1 MRGQQ
6 TGAIYSNDEIDV
18 VALLR
23 LLWQKKW
30 VIFFV
35 TLLTI
40 AIGCLKIWNT
50 QPVFEAKAFIVPPT
64 AGDIAPFNYGRSYDK
79 NSLLKP
85 FQVKDVYKVF
95 SSSLLSQAS
104 MWTLFN
110 KAYLPTLPAE
120 HRNKVTLNALYK
132 NFSSTLMVKDDIKT
146 PMKYTVVARSTNV
159 ADAAKWLERYID
171 VVKQDAIN
179 NMLNIVMSENQSL
192 AHDFEQRINTVREIA
207 KEQRYDRIKQLQE
220 ALNVA
225 QAMES
230 EVKLPPKKASLNNA
244 SLSGRSSKVLK
255 AEIDTLYARQSD
267 DAFAPE
273 LRKLEGEYNF
283 LRKITINPADVAVFR
298 LDGNIDISDTPIAPR
313 KRLILAFSLTLGLV
327 LGVVLVLMQAVFT
340 TNRANELAEK

>member
-6 TGAIYSNDEIDV
+6 TAAVYSNDEINV

-30 VIFFV
+30 IIFFV
-35 TLLTI
+35 VLLTT

-50 QPVFEAKAFIVPPT
+50 QPVFEAKAYIVPPT

-85 FQVKDVYKVF
+85 FQVKDVYQVF
-95 SSSLLSQAS
+95 ASSLLSQAS

-110 KAYLPTLPAE
+110 KAYLPTLPVKPRDKAS
-120 HRNKVTLNALYK
+120 LNTLYK
-132 NFSSTLMVKDDIKT
+132 GFSSILTVKEGIKS
-146 PMKYTVVARSTNV
+146 PVNYTVVARSTSS
-159 ADAAKWLERYID
+159 AEAAKWVKRYID
-171 VVKQDAIN
+171 VVKQDAIS
-179 NMLNIVMSENQSL
+179 NMLNIAMSENQSL
-192 AHDFEQRINTVREIA
+192 AHDFEQRINIVREIA

-225 QAMES
+225 QVMES
-230 EVKLPPKKASLNNA
+230 DAKLPPKKASLNK
-244 SLSGRSSKVLK
+244 SGLYGRSSKVLK
-255 AEIDTLYARQSD
+255 AEIATLNARQSD

-327 LGVVLVLMQAVFT
+327 LGVVLVLMQAVFA